1 MPQTPEAAPA
11 APRSQGADAPT
22 QKVNEL
28 MPFLEF
34 VEIHPVG
41 TAVDG
46 VVDSYSSHGAYV
58 TIGDV
63 RGYVPLRLLADPPPR
78 SAREVLKLGDT
89 VRLEVVS
96 FAPAR
101 CSIDLRPATIV
112 AEAAPDG
119 EPATPAAAKRR
130 GRGRSATAVEG
141 FRR

>member
-1 MPQTPEAAPA
+1 
-11 APRSQGADAPT
+11 
-22 QKVNEL
+22 

-96 FAPAR
+96 FAPTR

-112 AEAAPDG
+112 AEAAPAA
-119 EPATPAAAKRR
+119 EPATPTPATEKRR
-130 GRGRSATAVEG
+130 GRGRSSTAPAAG
-141 FRR
+141 AADS